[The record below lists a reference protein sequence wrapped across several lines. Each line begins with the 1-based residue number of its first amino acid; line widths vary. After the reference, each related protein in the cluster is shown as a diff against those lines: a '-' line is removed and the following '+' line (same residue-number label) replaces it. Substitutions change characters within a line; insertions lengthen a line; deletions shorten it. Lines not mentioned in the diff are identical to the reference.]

1 MTQQKKG
8 MPFVSRITKS
18 TQNATESRSLK
29 VVDKY
34 TNYTIE
40 ISLNFEI
47 VLINGMEAISK

>member
-18 TQNATESRSLK
+18 TQNATKVRPFK

-34 TNYTIE
+34 TKQFN
-40 ISLNFEI
+40 SFAL
-47 VLINGMEAISK
+47 